1 MSSVTLSPASYR
13 IMNIEKALAI
23 VEMLSEIDNE
33 NKTLAYIEERIGVT
47 RNKAFR
53 IVCTLVSLGIVEK
66 DEIRGTYHLGMGA
79 FEFAQ
84 KLLRPASVINQV
96 HPIIEGLARKHQ
108 EAVYLTV
115 LQDRDVLF
123 VDMADCEQNV
133 RTVPFIG
140 KRYPILS
147 TAAGKVMAAM
157 GSSTEQI
164 SKWLNLRRKKPSEN
178 SLFEVETE
186 LAKIRQNGVA
196 VDEDSLGDGVI
207 SVSVPFR
214 DYGGKVLGAITLLG
228 PSFRLLTDRL
238 ENEIVPSLLEGA
250 EMLSMKFGY
259 ARA

>member
-1 MSSVTLSPASYR
+1 MSNNTLIQAPYR
-13 IMNIEKALAI
+13 IMNLENGLSIIEL
-23 VEMLSEIDNE
+23 LSETDNE
-33 NKTLAYIEERIGVT
+33 NKTMAYIEEKIGVS

-53 IVCTLVSLGIVEK
+53 IISTLIDLGIVEK
-66 DEIRGTYHLGMGA
+66 DEQRGTFQLGMGA
-79 FEFAQ
+79 FKLAQ

-140 KRYPILS
+140 KRYPALS
-147 TAAGKVMAAM
+147 TAAGKVIAAM

-164 SKWLNLRRKKPSEN
+164 TKWLNLRRKKVSDS
-178 SLFEVETE
+178 SLLEVETE
-186 LAKIRQNGVA
+186 LAKIRVNGVA

-228 PSFRLLTDRL
+228 PSFRLLADRL